1 VVDLFGSRSPGQ
13 AFGLS
18 DGAAI
23 GIEVLSSAKRA
34 GAVAGGESDGLVEEE
49 ERGPCAGPGERMF
62 PISELEPARDP
73 GVGLMMAN
81 DFAFVVDE
89 TAAVAGE
96 GPPWRDGMEIAPR
109 VDPVAKRHFQSASQ
123 AAMAWP
129 ISGPESS

>member
-1 VVDLFGSRSPGQ
+1 VVDLFGSGSSGK

-23 GIEVLSSAKRA
+23 GLEVLPSAKGA
-34 GAVAGGESDGLVEEE
+34 GAVAGGESNGLVEEE
-49 ERGPCAGPGERMF
+49 ERGPGAGLGERML
-62 PISELEPARDP
+62 PISELEPASDP

-81 DFAFVVDE
+81 DLPFVVDE

-109 VDPVAKRHFQSASQ
+109 VDPVAKRHS
-123 AAMAWP
+123 
-129 ISGPESS
+129 